1 MIESI
6 LTRRQVA
13 FGKKITVKTLV
24 SVGIVALAVL
34 LPQLMHLVAGAQAGV
49 RFLPMYLPVLLAGCL
64 LGPVWGLGVGIL
76 APIASYLVTSAFGD
90 PMPALARL
98 PFMVAELA
106 VFAFVSGMF
115 SKKIAENAWFA
126 LPAVLLGE
134 IAGRA
139 FFLLSVVIFQNVS
152 VLKPAMILSQIR
164 AGWAGLLINAMV
176 VPAVVALVKVLSD
189 REKKND

>member
-49 RFLPMYLPVLLAGCL
+49 RFLPMYLPVLLACCL

>member
-152 VLKPAMILSQIR
+152 VVKPAMILSQIR

-189 REKKND
+189 RGKKND